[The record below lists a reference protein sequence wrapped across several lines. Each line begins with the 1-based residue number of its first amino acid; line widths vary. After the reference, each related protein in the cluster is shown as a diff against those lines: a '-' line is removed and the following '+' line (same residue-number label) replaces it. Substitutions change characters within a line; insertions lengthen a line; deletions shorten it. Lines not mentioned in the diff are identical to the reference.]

1 MTQQRYAARRYLMI
15 ASFFQSAHCVASL
28 RKSLLRKPAPASMPS
43 TAQAAVGA
51 LEARRE
57 VRAGRPDTAP
67 RPCDQ
72 PAQDGR
78 AACPACLCTGKKLQ
92 LNGGF
97 ARGASAAAPQPSPRA
112 PACPTCSSR
121 FVRAQDVAAGIG
133 AAAVPASGCPRPS
146 PRCRAPRRRAARRRP
161 RRRRCRRLRCWGR
174 RLGRPR
180 LLSAS
185 CGRAAARARL
195 ARPLLRRARRR

>member
-1 MTQQRYAARRYLMI
+1 MP
-15 ASFFQSAHCVASL
+15 SASL
-28 RKSLLRKPAPASMPS
+28 AAAS
-43 TAQAAVGA
+43 A

-57 VRAGRPDTAP
+57 VRAGRPDSLASL
-67 RPCDQ
+67 RPARSAWLSGV
-72 PAQDGR
+72 PGVPVHR
-78 AACPACLCTGKKLQ
+78 KKLQ

-97 ARGASAAAPQPSPRA
+97 ARGASAAAPHPSPRA
-112 PACPTCSSR
+112 PACPTCSLR
-121 FVRAQDVAAGIG
+121 FVRAQDVAAGIWV
-133 AAAVPASGCPRPS
+133 AAVPARGCPCPS

-195 ARPLLRRARRR
+195 ARPLLRRARRRQNQHAAGLTAPPYPTVGRAIGPGSGLMAWAG